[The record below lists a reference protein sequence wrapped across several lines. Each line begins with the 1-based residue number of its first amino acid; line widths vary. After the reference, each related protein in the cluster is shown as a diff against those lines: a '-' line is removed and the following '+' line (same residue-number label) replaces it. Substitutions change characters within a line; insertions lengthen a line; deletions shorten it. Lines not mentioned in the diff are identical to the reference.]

1 MSRDLVLGRTRRSFA
16 IGSLPEGARGYAP
29 TKWVTQDEA
38 SAMVEKLT
46 RPSGF
51 FSPGLPRERAEE
63 KVLAQLRAK
72 KIGIMSESNVEK
84 T

>member
-1 MSRDLVLGRTRRSFA
+1 MSLDLFLGRTKRNFA

-29 TKWVTQDEA
+29 SKWVTRDEA
-38 SAMVEKLT
+38 NAMVEALT

-51 FSPGLPRERAEE
+51 FSPGLSRERAEE

-72 KIGIMSESNVEK
+72 KIGIMSG
-84 T
+84 TTRH